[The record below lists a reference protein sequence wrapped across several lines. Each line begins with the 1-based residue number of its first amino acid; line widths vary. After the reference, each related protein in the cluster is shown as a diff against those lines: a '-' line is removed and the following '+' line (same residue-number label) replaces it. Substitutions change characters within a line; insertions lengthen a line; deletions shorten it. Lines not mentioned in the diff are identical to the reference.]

1 MFVPIKWYFTNK
13 VSPGGKNVSPK
24 LAKKGGASIIWGD
37 KLTESTVCIQF
48 LSPDS
53 FPVSL
58 LFQSL
63 QVSLS
68 LGFLVTQSLYLS

>member
-1 MFVPIKWYFTNK
+1 MM
-13 VSPGGKNVSPK
+13 
-24 LAKKGGASIIWGD
+24 WGD

-68 LGFLVTQSLYLS
+68 LGFLVTQSLCLSQSLLLSTNLPNLVCGSFNMHKGHAPV